1 VLGDNTFVN
10 TIKERFF
17 ERKRHIEVPESKRL
31 APDTDDILN
40 AVCGM
45 YGIDKAQL
53 WAAKRGA
60 INEARNMAIYLL
72 RYLRGDSLTTIG
84 KVFDI
89 QSYSTVS
96 SIVERF
102 KIRMQTERKLIRNVE
117 GIRKAIMR
125 QEKT

>member
-1 VLGDNTFVN
+1 
-10 TIKERFF
+10 
-17 ERKRHIEVPESKRL
+17 
-31 APDTDDILN
+31 
-40 AVCGM
+40 M
-45 YGIDKAQL
+45 YGIDKTQL

-84 KVFDI
+84 KVFNI

-125 QEKT
+125 QGRT

>member
-1 VLGDNTFVN
+1 
-10 TIKERFF
+10 
-17 ERKRHIEVPESKRL
+17 
-31 APDTDDILN
+31 
-40 AVCGM
+40 M

-125 QEKT
+125 QGQT